1 MLPED
6 IHPVSRCRLPPP
18 RREDFDD
25 AGKAVF
31 DTYVDPK
38 GGSIRGLQGPGGIQL
53 HSPKL
58 AEINR
63 PGNKYL
69 RFECGLTP
77 REREVA
83 ILITARECDSRF
95 ELGRPR
101 ARSCA
106 RAACRRRRSRPS
118 STSVRSTACR
128 KRTPSS
134 CSSAARPSVQRQG
147 VPADLQARVRALRR
161 PQAGRPRRADGQVR
175 GHGRHAVRV
184 RHAARRRRNGAAA
197 ARLTRPA

>member
-18 RREDFDD
+18 KREDFDE

-58 AEINR
+58 AQINR
-63 PGNKYL
+63 PANKYL

-83 ILITARECDSRF
+83 ILITAREADSRF
-95 ELGRPR
+95 EWAAHEPESRTCGVPEETIQAIKHKRSLEGVPEEDAVIVQLGRETFG
-101 ARSCA
+101 AR
-106 RAACRRRRSRPS
+106 
-118 STSVRSTACR
+118 
-128 KRTPSS
+128 
-134 CSSAARPSVQRQG
+134 
-147 VPADLQARVRALRR
+147 RVSPETYRRALDRFG
-161 PQAGRPRRADGQVR
+161 AKKLVDLVALMGKY
-175 GHGRHAVRV
+175 
-184 RHAARRRRNGAAA
+184 AATAAMLCVFDMQLDEGETA
-197 ARLTRPA
+197 LLPVG

>member
-18 RREDFDD
+18 KREDFDD

-53 HSPKL
+53 YSPKL

-69 RFECGLTP
+69 RFDAAP
-77 REREVA
+77 A
-83 ILITARECDSRF
+83 ARARGRHPDHRARMRQPLRVGGARARIAHVRRAGIDDPGDQAPALARRCAGGGRDHHPA
-95 ELGRPR
+95 RPR
-101 ARSCA
+101 N
-106 RAACRRRRSRPS
+106 
-118 STSVRSTACR
+118 VRQA
-128 KRTPSS
+128 
-134 CSSAARPSVQRQG
+134 QG
-147 VPADLQARVRALRR
+147 FA
-161 PQAGRPRRADGQVR
+161 
-175 GHGRHAVRV
+175 
-184 RHAARRRRNGAAA
+184 
-197 ARLTRPA
+197 

>member
-53 HSPKL
+53 HSPRL

-63 PGNKYL
+63 PGNSYL
-69 RFECGLTP
+69 RFECGLSP

-95 ELGRPR
+95 EW
-101 ARSCA
+101 
-106 RAACRRRRSRPS
+106 AAHEPELRKCGVPEE
-118 STSVRSTACR
+118 TIQAIKHGARSTACR

-134 CSSAARPSVQRQG
+134 CSLAAKRSATARCRLKPTSARSIVTAPKQL
-147 VPADLQARVRALRR
+147 VDLVALM
-161 PQAGRPRRADGQVR
+161 GKY
-175 GHGRHAVRV
+175 
-184 RHAARRRRNGAAA
+184 AATAAMLCVFDMQLDEGETA
-197 ARLTRPA
+197 LLPIG